1 VDGQVRELRCHYGRS
16 LYRVLYRRSGTF
28 LILLH
33 SLSKTKTETQTPI
46 GRTHAQ
52 ARKRRTKS
60 AAYQAELARLA
71 PYEALARNLIGYRME
86 HGLTQAQLAKRVG
99 TSHSAISRIESGQH
113 AATPETLRK
122 LATALDRRLVIGFE
136 RGPKKTPERDLVV
149 FG

>member
-1 VDGQVRELRCHYGRS
+1 M
-16 LYRVLYRRSGTF
+16 
-28 LILLH
+28 
-33 SLSKTKTETQTPI
+33 KTKTETHTPI
-46 GRTHAQ
+46 GSTHAQ
-52 ARKRRTKS
+52 ARKRRAKS
-60 AAYQAELARLA
+60 PAYQAELARLA
-71 PYEALARNLIGYRME
+71 PYEALARNLIGYRIE

-136 RGPKKTPERDLVV
+136 RGPKKTPKRDLVV